1 MKTFGRYLLYR
12 LENSA
17 LRTVVFT
24 IISVIITQNTIS
36 DCIDHGAVEYNSTG
50 LYILATILGIIC
62 TVIPIL
68 ETMCFKNRRNLDT
81 LYFFPI
87 KRRKMA
93 TVHFLSGFIQILF
106 IYSVTFFIAFGYL
119 ATNTDYFALG
129 YMPLYYLFSI
139 LIGFVMYSFFMFI
152 FGQANT
158 VADGVVMCILWMFVL
173 SIVSAVI
180 TGKVVIPYLAAKDR
194 ESVIDLSGWGIAYA
208 PINNLTVIFQDIIE
222 VNKDALEY
230 NSQARYAA
238 RYIKQAYMFFVWGAI
253 GIASAIG
260 YVVAFVKKGAEKAG
274 EISSSIFGYKL
285 LIPLY
290 GYSLLILFDWLEL
303 FDSLDFMVV
312 LIFIA
317 MVIGY
322 IIYRRSFRLKA
333 SDLIFTGCGVIAM
346 ILGAMF

>member
-36 DCIDHGAVEYNSTG
+36 ECIDHGAVEYNSTG

-87 KRRKMA
+87 KRWKMA
-93 TVHFLSGFIQILF
+93 TAHFLSGFIQILF

-158 VADGVVMCILWMFVL
+158 VADGVVICILWMFVL
-173 SIVSAVI
+173 AIVSLAI
-180 TGKVVIPYLAAKDR
+180 TGQILRPYFSAKDWGAV
-194 ESVIDLSGWGIAYA
+194 SDLSSWGIAYA
-208 PINNLTVIFQDIIE
+208 PINNLTVIFQDLIE
-222 VNKDALEY
+222 INHIEPDY
-230 NSQARYAA
+230 PYYISYAE
-238 RYIKQAYMFFVWGAI
+238 RYINQAYMFFVWGAI
-253 GIASAIG
+253 GIASAVG

-290 GYSLLILFDWLEL
+290 GYSLLMMYEN
-303 FDSLDFMVV
+303 LDFMTV
-312 LIFIA
+312 LIFVA

-322 IIYRRSFRLKA
+322 IIYRRSFKLKA
-333 SDLIFTGCGVIAM
+333 SDLIFTGCGALAV
-346 ILGAMF
+346 ILGAML

>member
-36 DCIDHGAVEYNSTG
+36 ECIDHGAVEYNSTG

-158 VADGVVMCILWMFVL
+158 VADGVVFCVLWMFVIF
-173 SIVSAVI
+173 IVMQTFRGEILRHFLRDTDFWENTS
-180 TGKVVIPYLAAKDR
+180 
-194 ESVIDLSGWGIAYA
+194 DLSGWGIAYA
-208 PINNLTVIFQDIIE
+208 PINNLTVIFQDLIE
-222 VNKDALEY
+222 INHIEPDY
-230 NSQARYAA
+230 PYYISYAE
-238 RYIKQAYMFFVWGAI
+238 RYINQAYMFFVWGAI
-253 GIASAIG
+253 GIASAVG

-274 EISSSIFGYKL
+274 EISSSLFGYKL

-290 GYSLLILFDWLEL
+290 GYSLLMMYEN
-303 FDSLDFMVV
+303 LDFMTV
-312 LIFIA
+312 LIFVA

-322 IIYRRSFRLKA
+322 IIYRRSFKLKA
-333 SDLIFTGCGVIAM
+333 SDLIFTGCGALAV
-346 ILGAMF
+346 ILGAML

>member
-17 LRTVVFT
+17 LRTVIFT

-50 LYILATILGIIC
+50 LYVLATILGTIC
-62 TVIPIL
+62 TLIPIL

-87 KRRKMA
+87 KRWKMA

-119 ATNTDYFALG
+119 AANTDYFALG
-129 YMPLYYLFSI
+129 YMPMYYLFSI
-139 LIGFVMYSFFMFI
+139 LIGLVMYSFFIFV

-158 VADGVVMCILWMFVL
+158 VADGVVMCVLWMFVL
-173 SIVSAVI
+173 SIVSVVI
-180 TGKVVIPYLAAKDR
+180 TGETLRPYLAAKDR
-194 ESVIDLSGWGIAYA
+194 GSVTELSGWGIAYA
-208 PINNLTVIFQDIIE
+208 PINNLTVIFQDLIE
-222 VNKDALEY
+222 VNKDVFEY
-230 NSQARYAA
+230 NSQATYAA

-253 GIASAIG
+253 GIAAAFG
-260 YVVAFVKKGAEKAG
+260 YLVTFIKKGAEKAG

-290 GYSLLILFDWLEL
+290 GYSLLILFD
-303 FDSLDFMVV
+303 SLDFMTV
-312 LIFIA
+312 LIFVA

-322 IIYRRSFRLKA
+322 IVYRRTFKIKT
-333 SDLIFTGCGVIAM
+333 SDLIFTGCGVLAV
-346 ILGAMF
+346 ILGAML